1 MKSPSDCYASLT
13 TPYESDLQAGDV
25 PHAAYPR
32 PQMRRDSYM
41 SLNGAWT
48 FTVRRGRRTAY
59 EGKITVPFPPESRLS
74 GVEMQIDKRDVM
86 TYKRTF
92 TLPPDFMRD
101 RVILHV
107 GACDQY
113 ARVYI
118 NGTAVGEEHI
128 GGYLPIELDITNAL
142 CAGENTLRI
151 EARDPLCHDLPYGKQ
166 TNRRGGMWY
175 TKVSGIWQSVWL
187 ESVPED
193 YIRRLRITPDLQGV
207 TVEVEGGCREK
218 LLRLGDREYPF
229 SGDRVRV
236 DVENPHLWSPDDPYL
251 YEFTLTA
258 GEDTVASYF
267 GLRTVTMERHG
278 SVPCIC
284 LNGKPIFCHGLLDQG
299 YFPDGIFLPASPRGY
314 TEDVLLAKACG
325 FNMLR
330 KHIKLEPEQFYYDC
344 DRLGVLVFQDMVN
357 SGRYSFLLDTS
368 LPTVGLKRSLPRHA
382 SRRRREAFESACRD
396 TLAHLYNHPSVVY
409 YTIFNEGWGQYPA
422 RGVYET
428 CRALDPT
435 RVYDTASGWFRVKHT
450 DVESEHVY
458 FKPVRLRISE
468 KKPTVLSEFGGY
480 AHRVEGHVFN
490 LKKTYGYKKFAD
502 QKAFEDALVDLYEN
516 EIIPAAREGLC
527 GAVLTQLSDV
537 EDEVNGLITYDRRV
551 VKADSARMQKV
562 ASRLQTAF
570 LQGAAGSDPAHE
582 PPTAE
587 YPR

>member
-1 MKSPSDCYASLT
+1 MKSPSDRYASLT
-13 TPYESDLQAGDV
+13 TPYESDLRVGDV
-25 PHAAYPR
+25 PHVAYPR
-32 PQMRRDSYM
+32 PQMRRDSYI
-41 SLNGAWT
+41 SLNGEWSFA
-48 FTVRRGRRTAY
+48 VRRGRRTAY

-74 GVEMQIDKRDVM
+74 GVETQVGRRDVLI
-86 TYKRTF
+86 YERSF
-92 TLPPDFMRD
+92 TIPPDFMRE

-113 ARVYI
+113 ARVYV
-118 NGTAVGEEHI
+118 NGIAMGAEHI

-151 EARDPLCHDLPYGKQ
+151 EARDPLCRDLPYGKQ

-193 YIRRLRITPDLQGV
+193 YIRCLRITPDLQGV

-236 DVENPHLWSPDDPYL
+236 DVENPRLWSPDDPYL

-258 GEDTVASYF
+258 GEDTVTSYF
-267 GLRTVTMERHG
+267 GLRTVTVERHEDR
-278 SVPCIC
+278 PYIC
-284 LNGKPIFCHGLLDQG
+284 LNGRPVFCHGLLDQG

-344 DRLGVLVFQDMVN
+344 DRHGILVFQDMVN
-357 SGRYSFLLDTS
+357 SGRYSFLVDTA
-368 LPTVGLKRSLPRHA
+368 LPTAGLKRGVIHRA
-382 SRRRREAFESACRD
+382 SKRRRAAFESACRG
-396 TLAHLYNHPSVVY
+396 TLERLYNHPSVVY

-422 RGVYET
+422 RGVYEM
-428 CRALDPT
+428 CHSLDPT
-435 RVYDTASGWFRVKHT
+435 RIYDTASGWFRVNCT

-458 FKPVRLRISE
+458 FKPVRLRLSKE
-468 KKPTVLSEFGGY
+468 KPTVLSEFGGY
-480 AHRVEGHVFN
+480 AHRVDGHVFN
-490 LKKTYGYKKFAD
+490 LKKTYGYKKFD
-502 QKAFEDALVDLYEN
+502 DRTAFEDALVALYER
-516 EIIPAAREGLC
+516 EIVPAARDGLC

-551 VKADSARMQKV
+551 TKVNAERMREV
-562 ASRLQTAF
+562 AAHLQTAF
-570 LQGAAGSDPAHE
+570 AKGTRE
-582 PPTAE
+582 TATE
-587 YPR
+587 